1 MLHSLPV
8 DGTVVVLLTLT
19 IIYLS
24 LKQFLFLLCHNHKL
38 LLKRG
43 QLKIIAEVRNANC
56 VRVSYLQNQDFI
68 LKANHCLLLGVSC
81 KPLCVLFE
89 NCPLAVLKY
98 SLPEGN
104 GPGLSSLI
112 VLLVGHLPAR
122 CRHNNRYIALR
133 GNLAPRAG
141 IQITSWSIGQKM
153 FIFFTSH
160 AKVNDLKYISS
171 HQSLRIKRQENS
183 PHSWDY
189 PSMP

>member
-43 QLKIIAEVRNANC
+43 QLKIFAEVRNANC

-153 FIFFTSH
+153 FIFFSSH
-160 AKVNDLKYISS
+160 AKVKDLKYISLPPKPEIQKTTELS
-171 HQSLRIKRQENS
+171 TF
-183 PHSWDY
+183 WDY

>member
-24 LKQFLFLLCHNHKL
+24 LKKFLFLLCHNHKL

-89 NCPLAVLKY
+89 NCPLAVLKF

-104 GPGLSSLI
+104 VPGLSSLI
-112 VLLVGHLPAR
+112 VLLVGHLPTTTTTTDTLHWEGIWRHVQEYKSHPGQLVRR
-122 CRHNNRYIALR
+122 CL
-133 GNLAPRAG
+133 
-141 IQITSWSIGQKM
+141 
-153 FIFFTSH
+153 F
-160 AKVNDLKYISS
+160 SS
-171 HQSLRIKRQENS
+171 PAMQT
-183 PHSWDY
+183 
-189 PSMP
+189 